1 LRRRGR
7 SKLLSGNA
15 EIQPYRYW
23 GPLGFL
29 WPWREAHQQ
38 PRWRRM
44 YRPKTLGRG
53 LLSVKKK
60 SRTLAWRR
68 SMSSTRKTN
77 LNLTKTSYYLQR
89 VAVAEGE
96 VVASVGEEAVAS
108 VGEEAVASVGEE
120 AVASAEGREAVA
132 SAEGAAAKG
141 VVAAEGVVAEAYGLE
156 PA

>member
-1 LRRRGR
+1 
-7 SKLLSGNA
+7 
-15 EIQPYRYW
+15 
-23 GPLGFL
+23 
-29 WPWREAHQQ
+29 
-38 PRWRRM
+38 
-44 YRPKTLGRG
+44 
-53 LLSVKKK
+53 
-60 SRTLAWRR
+60 
-68 SMSSTRKTN
+68 MSSTRKTN

-96 VVASVGEEAVAS
+96 VVAS

>member
-1 LRRRGR
+1 
-7 SKLLSGNA
+7 
-15 EIQPYRYW
+15 
-23 GPLGFL
+23 
-29 WPWREAHQQ
+29 
-38 PRWRRM
+38 
-44 YRPKTLGRG
+44 
-53 LLSVKKK
+53 
-60 SRTLAWRR
+60 
-68 SMSSTRKTN
+68 MSSTRKTN

-96 VVASVGEEAVAS
+96 V
-108 VGEEAVASVGEE
+108 VASVGEE

>member
-1 LRRRGR
+1 LRWRGR

-23 GPLGFL
+23 GLLGFL
-29 WPWREAHQQ
+29 WPWPEAHQQ
-38 PRWRRM
+38 PPSAANVPSQDTGPRV
-44 YRPKTLGRG
+44 TLGEEEISDVSLATFYVFDKENESELDQDLI
-53 LLSVKKK
+53 LLAK
-60 SRTLAWRR
+60 
-68 SMSSTRKTN
+68 
-77 LNLTKTSYYLQR
+77 

-96 VVASVGEEAVAS
+96 VVAS